1 MKNVIATAAT
11 AAALGLAGPGAS
23 AAAAPGTPA
32 VATPAGTTAA
42 LPRLLNCA
50 GAPTLRPVRLVL
62 ACADANA
69 ALNDT
74 HWQSWSAT
82 SATGVTRFGLNLCTP
97 SCVQSRITVF
107 AGAIVQASAPV
118 TTATHGRL
126 FSRLVVRYRLHGVEK
141 TYAISWRNTP
151 PYS

>member
-1 MKNVIATAAT
+1 MKNVIAVAT
-11 AAALGLAGPGAS
+11 AAAVLGLAGGS
-23 AAAAPGTPA
+23 AAGAA
-32 VATPAGTTAA
+32 ATPASASASATTA

-74 HWQSWSAT
+74 HWQRWSAT
-82 SATGVTRFGLNLCTP
+82 GATGVTRFGLNLCAP

-118 TTATHGRL
+118 TTARHGRL
-126 FSRLVVRYRLHGVEK
+126 FSRLVVHYRLHGLEK
-141 TYAISWRNTP
+141 TYAISWKNTP
-151 PYS
+151 AYS